1 MPWATTEIR
10 FSLWWGFSGVAS
22 LDAGPSMARY
32 GAGAGALR
40 QGYGGGLRYNSPF
53 GPVRLDM
60 ILGQGQGSTSSR
72 LELYFGIGQ
81 GF

>member
-1 MPWATTEIR
+1 
-10 FSLWWGFSGVAS
+10 
-22 LDAGPSMARY
+22 MARY
-32 GAGAGALR
+32 GAGA
-40 QGYGGGLRYNSPF
+40 GGLRYNSPF